1 MNRGEET
8 RGGKSR
14 TLPYQYIICHELS
27 NKTKQKQKK
36 QQGANANGV
45 DEKYCFSP
53 MKHIWKQ
60 NSILLEQIEE

>member
-1 MNRGEET
+1 M
-8 RGGKSR
+8 SR
-14 TLPYQYIICHELS
+14 VEQQ
-27 NKTKQKQKK
+27 NKTKKQKK

-45 DEKYCFSP
+45 DEKYCLSP